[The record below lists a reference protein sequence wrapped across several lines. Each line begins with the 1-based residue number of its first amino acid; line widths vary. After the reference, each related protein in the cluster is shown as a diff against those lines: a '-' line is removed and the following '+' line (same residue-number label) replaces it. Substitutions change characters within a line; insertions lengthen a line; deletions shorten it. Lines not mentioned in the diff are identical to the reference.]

1 MQIVFCHEKNRYCR
15 AFQVLLKSK
24 IPKSFVPNFV
34 EKPRF
39 HEIRVD
45 KRRRDAFVTLL
56 RRFFCVGFVPKRRNK
71 TKPTSHL
78 NIFGAILNSV

>member
-1 MQIVFCHEKNRYCR
+1 MKLNANCFCHEKNRYCR

-56 RRFFCVGFVPKRRNK
+56 RRFFCVGFVPKRRN
-71 TKPTSHL
+71 
-78 NIFGAILNSV
+78 